1 MSTIDTTPRERTI
14 SRALALLMHL
24 LFFVLLIIG
33 VSWQKKQTG
42 PAVVVELWDTL
53 APVPQ
58 PKIETPPPAPEVKP
72 PPEPPKPEPKVE
84 KKPEP
89 KPEAKPVPKPD
100 IALKEKLEKE
110 RRQKEQE
117 RVEKERRQKELEKL
131 EAKKREDEK
140 KRLAALKEKQ
150 AKEAE
155 AKRLAKEQDDAL
167 KQLAQQ
173 QAAQA
178 AAQAKLMDAYMNG
191 VRERIRRYVVIP
203 PNMPGN
209 PEAEFE
215 VVQIPGGE
223 VLSVKLKR
231 GSGVPAYDSAVERAI
246 LKAQPLPPPPAGV
259 AFRDVRELN
268 LKFRPKE

>member
-1 MSTIDTTPRERTI
+1 MSSIDTTSRERTI

-24 LFFVLLIIG
+24 LFLVLLIVG

-42 PAVVVELWDTL
+42 PAVTVELWDSLPPT
-53 APVPQ
+53 PQ
-58 PKIETPPPAPEVKP
+58 PKVEPPPAPEVKP

-84 KKPEP
+84 VKPEP
-89 KPEAKPVPKPD
+89 KPEIKPAPKPD

-110 RRQKEQE
+110 RKQREQ
-117 RVEKERRQKELEKL
+117 EKL
-131 EAKKREDEK
+131 EAKRREDEK
-140 KRLAALKEKQ
+140 KRQAALKEKQ

-191 VRERIRRYVVIP
+191 VREKIKRRVMIP

-215 VVQIPGGE
+215 VVQIPGGD

-231 GSGVPAYDSAVERAI
+231 SSGVPAYDSAVERAI
-246 LKAQPLPPPPAGV
+246 LTAQPLPPPPAGV
-259 AFRDVRELN
+259 AFREVRELN